1 MNKNPYA
8 ILKSAF
14 GLILL
19 LLLFACGDTSGAPV
33 IINFRVS
40 QSTVA
45 PGGEVTLSWE
55 VDQANR
61 VTLTSDVSNKTDDV
75 RLSGSRR
82 EVISATT
89 TFTLTA
95 FNGRR
100 STSGTITVTAGQE
113 VNLPVISSFT
123 ATPDVINPGAEVTLA
138 WNVTGADSLNISGV
152 GDVTGQSSRTVTVDE
167 PSVFVLTAT
176 NSSGSVTREVAVT
189 TGQPII
195 SSFTASSSSVTPG
208 SAVTLTWQVTAPES
222 YPAELTI
229 SPGVGPVSG
238 SSVIVN
244 PNQTVTY
251 TLTAT
256 NQLGTDTA
264 QVTVTVGNVPSIG
277 SFTAS
282 RSEVSFG
289 EPVTLSW
296 STSNATSVTITP
308 STGGTLSS
316 SGELTVNPTER
327 TTYRLVAANSFS
339 SVEREVTVDVWLTF
353 MIAGQSNAVGWH
365 PLNAAGVT
373 VEQNTTNT
381 MMFANDDSWKMAS
394 EPVDSNIGQNSSHG
408 GYDNFQAVTGI
419 IGQDAPGHSFGVRL
433 GNRLQAGADV
443 NRFKVALLPTAKGG
457 ANVFAASSSGWRP
470 SSSSIRDRTT
480 VFGDALVRA
489 ELLEA
494 DQDLRLTAILWYQG
508 EADSAGNCGN
518 CNSYIANT
526 KRVFTTMNSEL
537 RFTGEGRNVPIIYA
551 QLSHFGDDLSNS
563 DTINIQRH
571 RGWQDIREKQRL
583 MEAGAYNPTSGTT
596 SLCAVPHMHMVVTH
610 DLPMFDRSHLTA
622 ESQKILG
629 DRINRAFREHILGEN
644 IDGTGPRLVS
654 ITRSGNVIRIS
665 TTRNINDSSSYGNYF
680 TIFDAS
686 GSEVA
691 ISSMGRDSS
700 RRTDVLLTLATDP
713 GEGYTVRYMPPRDPS
728 GGVPTNQLTDVIRDT
743 STGLPLPAFGRMVE
757 FASTL
762 DPNFATANLAGQCTD
777 YDIR

>member
-45 PGGEVTLSWE
+45 PGGEVTLTWE

-61 VTLTSDVSNKTDDV
+61 VTLTSDASNKTDDV
-75 RLSGSRR
+75 RLSGSRL
-82 EVISATT
+82 EVINATT

-100 STSGTITVTAGQE
+100 STSGTITVTVGQE
-113 VNLPVISSFT
+113 ENLPVISSFT

-167 PSVFVLTAT
+167 PTVFVLTAT
-176 NSSGSVTREVAVT
+176 NTAGSVTREVAVT
-189 TGQPII
+189 TGQPVI

-208 SAVTLTWQVTAPES
+208 SAVTLSWQVTAPETH
-222 YPAELTI
+222 PAELTI

-244 PNQTVTY
+244 PTQTVTY

-264 QVTVTVGNVPSIG
+264 QVTVTVGNSPSIG
-277 SFTAS
+277 SFTVS

-308 STGGTLSS
+308 STGGTLSA
-316 SGELTVNPTER
+316 SGNLTVNPTER

-381 MMFANDDSWKMAS
+381 MMFANDDTWKVAS

-433 GNRLQAGADV
+433 GNRLQAGPDA

-457 ANVFAASSSGWRP
+457 ANVWSSNQSGWRP
-470 SSSSIRDRTT
+470 NSSNVRDRTT

-489 ELLEA
+489 ELLKA

-518 CNSYIANT
+518 CNGYIANT
-526 KRVFTTMNSEL
+526 KRVFNTMNSQL
-537 RFTGEGRNVPIIYA
+537 DFSTLPVIYA
-551 QLSHFGDDLSNS
+551 QLSHFGDNPESSEDEN
-563 DTINIQRH
+563 TRRH
-571 RGWQDIREKQRL
+571 KGWQDIREKQRL
-583 MEAGAYNPTSGTT
+583 MEAGAYNPISGTT

-610 DLPMFDRSHLTA
+610 DLAMFDRSHLTA
-622 ESQKILG
+622 ESQKIRG
-629 DRINRAFREHILGEN
+629 DRINRAVREHILGEN
-644 IDGTGPRLVS
+644 IDGTGPRLAS
-654 ITRSGNVIRIS
+654 ITKSGNVIRIS
-665 TTRNINDSSSYGNYF
+665 TTRTINDSSSYGNYF
-680 TIFDAS
+680 TVFDAS
-686 GSEVA
+686 GNQVP
-691 ISSMGRDSS
+691 ITGMGRDNS
-700 RRTDVLLTLATDP
+700 RRTDVLLTLASDP
-713 GEGYTVRYMPPRDPS
+713 GEGYSVRYMPPRVDF
-728 GGVPTNQLTDVIRDT
+728 VRNNLTDVIRDP

-762 DPNFATANLAGQCTD
+762 DLNFATANLAGQCTN

>member
-1 MNKNPYA
+1 MNKNPYVL
-8 ILKSAF
+8 LKSAF
-14 GLILL
+14 GLLLL
-19 LLLFACGDTSGAPV
+19 LLLFACGGTSTAPV

-40 QSTVA
+40 QTTVA
-45 PGGEVTLSWE
+45 PGGEVILTWE

-61 VTLTSDVSNKTDDV
+61 VTLSSDVSNKTDDV
-75 RLSGSRR
+75 RLAGSRR

-100 STSGTITVTAGQE
+100 STSGTITVIVGQE
-113 VNLPVISSFT
+113 EDLPVISSFT
-123 ATPDVINPGAEVTLA
+123 ATPDVITPGTEITLA
-138 WNVTGADSLNISGV
+138 WNVTGADSLNIDGV
-152 GDVTGQSSRTVTVDE
+152 GDVTGQTSRTVTVNE
-167 PSVFVLTAT
+167 PTIFVLTAT
-176 NSSGSVTREVAVT
+176 NTSGSVTREVAVT
-189 TGQPII
+189 TGQPVI
-195 SSFTASSSSVTPG
+195 SSFTASSSNVTPG
-208 SAVTLTWQVTAPES
+208 SAVTLNWQVTAPEG

-238 SSVIVN
+238 NSVIVN
-244 PNQTVTY
+244 PSQTVTY

-264 QVTVTVGNVPSIG
+264 QVTVTVGNSPSIG

-308 STGGTLSS
+308 SNGATLST
-316 SGELTVNPTER
+316 SGDLTVNPTER
-327 TTYRLVAANSFS
+327 TTYRLVASNSVS
-339 SVEREVTVDVWLTF
+339 SVEQEVTVDVWLTF

-381 MMFANDDSWKMAS
+381 MMFANDDSWKVAS

-408 GYDNFQAVTGI
+408 GYDNFEAVTGI
-419 IGQDAPGHSFGVRL
+419 NGQNAPGHSFGVRL
-433 GNRLQAGADV
+433 GNRLQAGTDA

-457 ANVFAASSSGWRP
+457 SNVWSSNQSGWRP
-470 SSSSIRDRTT
+470 NSTDVRNRTT

-494 DQDLRLTAILWYQG
+494 ERDLRLTAILWYQG

-518 CNSYIANT
+518 CNGYIANT
-526 KRVFTTMNSEL
+526 KRVFTRLNSEL
-537 RFTGEGRNVPIIYA
+537 RFTAEGRNIPVIYA
-551 QLSHFGDDLSNS
+551 QLSHFGDDPSNS
-563 DTINIQRH
+563 ETVNNQRH
-571 RGWQDIREKQRL
+571 KGWQDIREKQRL
-583 MEAGAYNPTSGTT
+583 MEAGAYNPISSTT
-596 SLCAVPHMHMVVTH
+596 SLCAVPHMHMVVAH
-610 DLPMFDRSHLTA
+610 DLAMFDRSHLTA

-629 DRINRAFREHILGEN
+629 DRINRAVREHILGEN

-654 ITRSGNVIRIS
+654 ITRSGNQIRIS
-665 TTRNINDSSSYGNYF
+665 TTRNINDSSTYGNYF
-680 TIFDAS
+680 TVFDAS

-691 ISSMGRDSS
+691 ITGMGRDNS
-700 RRTDVLLTLATDP
+700 RRTDVLLTLASDP
-713 GEGYTVRYMPPRDPS
+713 GEGYSVRYMPPRVDF
-728 GGVPTNQLTDVIRDT
+728 VRNNLTDVIRDP

-762 DPNFATANLAGQCTD
+762 DPDFATANLAGQCTN

>member
-14 GLILL
+14 GLFLL
-19 LLLFACGDTSGAPV
+19 LLLFACGDTSTAPV

-45 PGGEVTLSWE
+45 PGGEVTLTWE

-61 VTLTSDVSNKTDDV
+61 VTLSSDVSNKTDDV

-89 TFTLTA
+89 TFTLMA

-100 STSGTITVTAGQE
+100 STSGTITVTVGQE
-113 VNLPVISSFT
+113 DNLPVISSFT

-152 GDVTGQSSRTVTVDE
+152 GDVTGQTSRTVTVNE
-167 PSVFVLTAT
+167 PTIFVLTAT
-176 NSSGSVTREVAVT
+176 NTSGSVTREVAVT
-189 TGQPII
+189 TGQPVI

-208 SAVTLTWQVTAPES
+208 SAVTLSWQVTAPES

-238 SSVIVN
+238 SSVVVN
-244 PNQTVTY
+244 PTQTVTY

-264 QVTVTVGNVPSIG
+264 QVTVSVGNSPLIG

-282 RSEVSFG
+282 RSDVSFG

-296 STSNATSVTITP
+296 TTSNATTVTITP
-308 STGGTLSS
+308 STGGSLGT
-316 SGELTVNPTER
+316 SGNLTVNPTER
-327 TTYRLVAANSFS
+327 TTYRLVASNSFS

-365 PLNAAGVT
+365 PINAAGVT

-394 EPVDSNIGQNSSHG
+394 EPVDSNLGQNSSHG
-408 GYDNFQAVTGI
+408 GYDNRPDLTGP
-419 IGQDAPGHSFGVRL
+419 GQNAPGHSFGVRL
-433 GNRLQAGADV
+433 GNRLQSGSDA
-443 NRFKVALLPTAKGG
+443 NRFNVALLPTAKGAADVFQ
-457 ANVFAASSSGWRP
+457 ANDRGWRP
-470 SSSSIRDRTT
+470 KSGDLRDRTT

-508 EADSAGNCGN
+508 ETDSANYRDG
-518 CNSYIANT
+518 YIANT
-526 KRVFTTMNSEL
+526 KRVFTTMNNQL
-537 RFTGEGRNVPIIYA
+537 RFTTEGRNIPIIFA
-551 QLSHFGDDLSNS
+551 QLSHFGDDPSNS
-563 DTINIQRH
+563 ETVNNQRH
-571 RGWQDIREKQRL
+571 KGWQDIREKQRL
-583 MEAGAYNPTSGTT
+583 MEAGAYNPISGTT
-596 SLCAVPHMHMVVTH
+596 SLCSVPHMHMVVTH
-610 DLPMFDRSHLTA
+610 DLAMFDRNHLTA
-622 ESQKILG
+622 DSQKILG
-629 DRINRAFREHILGEN
+629 NRIDLAVREHILGEN
-644 IDGTGPRLVS
+644 VDGTGPRLAS
-654 ITRSGNVIRIS
+654 ITKSGNVIRIS

-680 TIFDAS
+680 TVFDAS
-686 GSEVA
+686 GGEVT
-691 ISSMGRDSS
+691 ITKMERDNS
-700 RRTDVLLTLATDP
+700 RRTDVLLTLASDP
-713 GEGYTVRYMPPRDPS
+713 GDGYTVRYMPPRIP
-728 GGVPTNQLTDVIRDT
+728 GGDILRNNLTDVIRDP

-757 FASTL
+757 FSSTL
-762 DPNFATANLAGQCTD
+762 DLNFSDSSLAGQCTN